1 MNDFLINLGSFILAI
16 GLLVTIH
23 EYGHFWVARRNG
35 ILVKRFSVGFGK
47 VLWRHVGKDGVEYV
61 LSAIPLGGYVSMLDS
76 RIDVINAELRG
87 KAFTDKTVGQRMAVI
102 AAGPIANFL
111 LAIILLAVMYLI
123 GVPTVKP
130 VIAELKPASIA
141 ANAQLPSQQI
151 IAINGEQVTDWQDV
165 QLLLSEQIGRADVTL
180 TMAEVGSERGQDYQ
194 LDLSTWVFDPER
206 DSLFGSLGIVPVRA
220 KPLLVA
226 GTLAKDSAAVA
237 GGLQVGDK
245 LLAAA
250 GVKLTD
256 WQQLVS
262 IIQNNPGKAF
272 PLEIERN
279 GETLVL
285 SMTPARREM
294 PDGFSQGY
302 LGMSPQIEP
311 IPAELL
317 TEHQLG
323 PVDAVVAGASKTWQM
338 TRVTFSMLGKLL
350 FGEVSLKHLSGPI
363 SIAEGAGTSA
373 SMGIVAFLLFLA
385 MISVNLGV
393 VNLLPLPILDGGTL
407 MYLVVELIRGKPVSE
422 NAQEIGLKIG
432 FFVLLMLMGI
442 ALLNDIS
449 RLL

>member
-1 MNDFLINLGSFILAI
+1 
-16 GLLVTIH
+16 
-23 EYGHFWVARRNG
+23 
-35 ILVKRFSVGFGK
+35 
-47 VLWRHVGKDGVEYV
+47 
-61 LSAIPLGGYVSMLDS
+61 
-76 RIDVINAELRG
+76 
-87 KAFTDKTVGQRMAVI
+87 
-102 AAGPIANFL
+102 
-111 LAIILLAVMYLI
+111 
-123 GVPTVKP
+123 
-130 VIAELKPASIA
+130 
-141 ANAQLPSQQI
+141 
-151 IAINGEQVTDWQDV
+151 
-165 QLLLSEQIGRADVTL
+165 
-180 TMAEVGSERGQDYQ
+180 MAEVGSERGQDYQ

>member
-1 MNDFLINLGSFILAI
+1 MNDFLINLSAFIVAI
-16 GLLVTIH
+16 GLLVAIH

-47 VLWRHVGKDGVEYV
+47 VIWRRVGKDGVEYV

-76 RIDVINAELRG
+76 RTDVISPELRG
-87 KAFTDKTVGQRMAVI
+87 KAFGDKSVGQRMAVI

-123 GVPTVKP
+123 GIPSVKP

-220 KPLLVA
+220 KPLLIA
-226 GTLAKDSAAVA
+226 GTLAKDSAAAA

-250 GVKLTD
+250 GVKLSD

-279 GETLVL
+279 GETIVL

-294 PDGFSQGY
+294 SDGFSQGY
-302 LGMSPQIEP
+302 LGMSPQVQP

-323 PVDAVVAGASKTWQM
+323 PVDAVVAGASKTWQL

-393 VNLLPLPILDGGTL
+393 VNLLPLPILDGGHL

-432 FFVLLMLMGI
+432 AFVLLMLMGI

-449 RLL
+449 RL

>member
-1 MNDFLINLGSFILAI
+1 MNDMLINFGYFILAI
-16 GLLVTIH
+16 SLLVTIH

-47 VLWRHVGKDGVEYV
+47 VLLRYVGKDGVEYV
-61 LSAIPLGGYVSMLDS
+61 ISAIPLGGYVSMLDG
-76 RIDVINAELRG
+76 RTDVITPELRG
-87 KAFTDKTVGQRMAVI
+87 KAFTDKTVYQRIAVL

-111 LAIILLAVMYLI
+111 LAIILLALMYML

-130 VIAELKPASIA
+130 VIAELKPSSIA
-141 ANAQLPSQQI
+141 ATAQLPAQQI
-151 IAINGEQVTDWQDV
+151 IAINGEPVTDWQDV
-165 QLLLSEQIGRADVTL
+165 QLLLSEQIGQADVTL
-180 TMAEVGSERGQDYQ
+180 TMAELGSERGQEYQ
-194 LDLSTWVFDPER
+194 LDLTTWRFDPER

-220 KPLLVA
+220 KPLLIA
-226 GTLAKDSAAVA
+226 GSLAKDSAAAA

-279 GETLVL
+279 GETMVL

-294 PDGFSQGY
+294 SDGFSQGY

-311 IPAELL
+311 IPAALIV
-317 TEHQLG
+317 EHQLG
-323 PVDAVVAGASKTWQM
+323 PIDAVVTGASKTWQL
-338 TRVTFSMLGKLL
+338 TRVTLSMLGKLL

-373 SMGIVAFLLFLA
+373 SMGVVAFLLFLA

-393 VNLLPLPILDGGTL
+393 VNLLPLPILDGGHL

>member
-1 MNDFLINLGSFILAI
+1 
-16 GLLVTIH
+16 
-23 EYGHFWVARRNG
+23 
-35 ILVKRFSVGFGK
+35 
-47 VLWRHVGKDGVEYV
+47 
-61 LSAIPLGGYVSMLDS
+61 
-76 RIDVINAELRG
+76 
-87 KAFTDKTVGQRMAVI
+87 MAVI

-130 VIAELKPASIA
+130 VIAELKPSSIA

-165 QLLLSEQIGRADVTL
+165 QLLLSEQIGRTDVTL

-220 KPLLVA
+220 KPLLIA

-272 PLEIERN
+272 PRLK
-279 GETLVL
+279 
-285 SMTPARREM
+285 SSEM
-294 PDGFSQGY
+294 
-302 LGMSPQIEP
+302 
-311 IPAELL
+311 
-317 TEHQLG
+317 
-323 PVDAVVAGASKTWQM
+323 V
-338 TRVTFSMLGKLL
+338 
-350 FGEVSLKHLSGPI
+350 
-363 SIAEGAGTSA
+363 
-373 SMGIVAFLLFLA
+373 
-385 MISVNLGV
+385 
-393 VNLLPLPILDGGTL
+393 
-407 MYLVVELIRGKPVSE
+407 KP
-422 NAQEIGLKIG
+422 
-432 FFVLLMLMGI
+432 
-442 ALLNDIS
+442 
-449 RLL
+449 

>member
-1 MNDFLINLGSFILAI
+1 MNDFLINLSAFIVAI
-16 GLLVTIH
+16 GLLVAIH

-47 VLWRHVGKDGVEYV
+47 VIWRRVGKDGVEYV

-76 RIDVINAELRG
+76 RTDVISPELRG
-87 KAFTDKTVGQRMAVI
+87 KAFGDKSVGQRMAVI

-123 GVPTVKP
+123 GIPSVKP

-220 KPLLVA
+220 KPLLIA

-250 GVKLTD
+250 GVKLSD

-279 GETLVL
+279 GETIGL

-294 PDGFSQGY
+294 SDGFSQGY
-302 LGMSPQIEP
+302 LGMSPQVQP

-323 PVDAVVAGASKTWQM
+323 PVDAVVAGASKTWQL

-393 VNLLPLPILDGGTL
+393 VNLLPLPILDGGHL

-432 FFVLLMLMGI
+432 AFVLLMLMGI

-449 RLL
+449 RL

>member
-1 MNDFLINLGSFILAI
+1 MNDFLINLSAFIVAI
-16 GLLVTIH
+16 GLLVAIH

-47 VLWRHVGKDGVEYV
+47 VIWRRVGKDGVEYV

-76 RIDVINAELRG
+76 RTDVISPELRG
-87 KAFTDKTVGQRMAVI
+87 KAFGDKSVGQRMAVI

-123 GVPTVKP
+123 GIPSVKP

-151 IAINGEQVTDWQDV
+151 IAINGEQVADWQDV

-194 LDLSTWVFDPER
+194 LDLSTWVFDPDR

-220 KPLLVA
+220 KPLLIA

-250 GVKLTD
+250 GVKLSD

-279 GETLVL
+279 GETIVL

-294 PDGFSQGY
+294 SDGFSQGY
-302 LGMSPQIEP
+302 LGMSPQVQP

-323 PVDAVVAGASKTWQM
+323 PVDAVVAGASKTWQL

-393 VNLLPLPILDGGTL
+393 VNLLPLPILDGGHL

-432 FFVLLMLMGI
+432 AFVLLMLMGI

-449 RLL
+449 RL

>member
-1 MNDFLINLGSFILAI
+1 MNDFLINLSAFIVAI
-16 GLLVTIH
+16 GLLVAIH

-47 VLWRHVGKDGVEYV
+47 VIWRRVGKDGVEYV

-76 RIDVINAELRG
+76 RTDVISPELRG
-87 KAFTDKTVGQRMAVI
+87 KAFGDKSVGQRMAVI

-123 GVPTVKP
+123 GIPSVKP

-194 LDLSTWVFDPER
+194 LDLSSWVFDPER

-220 KPLLVA
+220 KPLLIA
-226 GTLAKDSAAVA
+226 GTLAKDSAAAA

-250 GVKLTD
+250 GVKLSD

-279 GETLVL
+279 GETIVL

-294 PDGFSQGY
+294 SDGFSQGY
-302 LGMSPQIEP
+302 LGMSPQVQP

-323 PVDAVVAGASKTWQM
+323 PVDAVVAGASKTWQL

>member
-1 MNDFLINLGSFILAI
+1 MNDFLINLSAFIVAI
-16 GLLVTIH
+16 GLLVAIH

-47 VLWRHVGKDGVEYV
+47 VIWRRVGKDGVEYV

-76 RIDVINAELRG
+76 RTDVISPELRG
-87 KAFTDKTVGQRMAVI
+87 KAFGDKSVGQRMAVI

-123 GVPTVKP
+123 GIPSVKP

-151 IAINGEQVTDWQDV
+151 IAINGEQVADWQDV

-220 KPLLVA
+220 KPLLIA

-250 GVKLTD
+250 GVKLSD

-279 GETLVL
+279 GETIVL

-294 PDGFSQGY
+294 SDGFSQGY
-302 LGMSPQIEP
+302 LGMSPQVQP

-323 PVDAVVAGASKTWQM
+323 PVDAVVAGASKTWQL

-393 VNLLPLPILDGGTL
+393 VNLLPLPILDGGHL

-432 FFVLLMLMGI
+432 AFVLLMLMGI

-449 RLL
+449 RL